1 MRYILA
7 AVPALELKVNGFLS
21 EEVLSRLLA
30 PIDTQLA
37 RNVKEP
43 CTLLID
49 ILGMQGYSP
58 EARSAYVAWH
68 RRSPA
73 NLIAVAVV
81 TSNKL
86 WTMVIAA
93 IGITVPLRAFDSR
106 DKAETW
112 LRQHASR
119 PRAAS

>member
-1 MRYILA
+1 MR
-7 AVPALELKVNGFLS
+7 VNGFLS
-21 EEVLSRLLA
+21 EEVLNRLLA

-37 RNVKEP
+37 RNSKEP

-58 EARSAYVAWH
+58 EARSAYVTWH
-68 RRSPA
+68 RRSPG
-73 NLIAVAVV
+73 NLSAVAVV

-93 IGITVPLRAFDSR
+93 IGITVPLRAFDAR

-112 LRQHASR
+112 LREHASR
-119 PRAAS
+119 ARAAS